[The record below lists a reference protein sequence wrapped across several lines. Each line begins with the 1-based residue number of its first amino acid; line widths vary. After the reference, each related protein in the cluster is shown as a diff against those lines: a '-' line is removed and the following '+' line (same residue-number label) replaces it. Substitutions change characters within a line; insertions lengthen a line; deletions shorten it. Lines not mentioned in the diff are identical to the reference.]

1 MRSIWSK
8 GVPPLI
14 WITGLPGSGKST
26 LAASLASHFRSQDM
40 PCVFLDGDELREI
53 LGRND
58 ASRDYTTDSR
68 KDLAQIYSRLAS
80 KLNQQDL
87 IVVIAT
93 VSLFWEVLEHN
104 RSTNPNYVEVFLNVD
119 SQILHTGERKLLY
132 DETLKLDLV
141 SELPRNPDLVLHASN
156 ESDRNDW
163 FKELLNFLGDS
174 LNED

>member
-1 MRSIWSK
+1 M
-8 GVPPLI
+8 PPLI

-93 VSLFWEVLEHN
+93 V
-104 RSTNPNYVEVFLNVD
+104 
-119 SQILHTGERKLLY
+119 
-132 DETLKLDLV
+132 
-141 SELPRNPDLVLHASN
+141 
-156 ESDRNDW
+156 
-163 FKELLNFLGDS
+163 
-174 LNED
+174 